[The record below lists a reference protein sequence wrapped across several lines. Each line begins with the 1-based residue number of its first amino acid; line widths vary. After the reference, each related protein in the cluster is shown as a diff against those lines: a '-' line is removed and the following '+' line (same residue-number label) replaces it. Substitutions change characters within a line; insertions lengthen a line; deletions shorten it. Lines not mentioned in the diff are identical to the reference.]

1 MEYSNPEIPE
11 GINASKENPLKEFFL
26 LLGGIGAC
34 MAATIII
41 LSLLAGRLA
50 VYIPFSTEEEL
61 VAGGILPEDEG
72 NPEVSAYLQG
82 LVDDLRDELEAP
94 EDMHFT
100 VHYLNSDTENAYATL
115 GGHIYMFRGL
125 LELLPNENALL
136 LVLAHEMAHIKHR
149 HPIIAM
155 GRGVV
160 IGLLLASIT
169 GLSGDY
175 FVGQVVSS
183 TGVIALMAFNRDQER
198 EADATALAAVARRN
212 GHIAGSEDLFKILRD
227 LESRDPINPPEFL
240 RTHPFGNHR
249 IENVRELAQENHW
262 SLEGGITEIPPQ
274 IQKLVT
280 ESELP
285 Q

>member
-26 LLGGIGAC
+26 LLVGIGAC
-34 MAATIII
+34 IAAIIII

-50 VYIPFSTEEEL
+50 VYIPFSMEEEL
-61 VAGGILPEDEG
+61 VAGSIVSEIQG
-72 NPEVSAYLQG
+72 NPEVTAYLQG
-82 LVDDLRDELEAP
+82 LADDLRDELEAS

-100 VHYLNSDTENAYATL
+100 VHYLSSDTENAYATL

-175 FVGQVVSS
+175 FVGQVVNS
-183 TGVIALMAFNRDQER
+183 TGVITLLAFNRDQER

-249 IENVRELAQENHW
+249 IENVRELARQNHW
-262 SLEGGITEIPPQ
+262 KLEGKVMEIPLS
-274 IQKLVT
+274 IQQRVKN
-280 ESELP
+280 E
-285 Q
+285 